1 MRNFYIFNITD
12 EIAILTKNNP
22 YNLFKVFENI
32 YYLDKDEYNTALDVL
47 EQITLPME
55 KEVIKNNILSR
66 YKDNDF
72 YTVINNKHTFN
83 NLYLA
88 EITNLYVKSTYLLL
102 KSSAIKPVFF
112 KELQDISNL
121 FICDFD
127 NKDYFWLK
135 ELTI

>member
-1 MRNFYIFNITD
+1 MRNFYMFNISD

-32 YYLDKDEYNTALDVL
+32 YYLDKDEYNTAMDVL

-55 KEVIKNNILSR
+55 KEVIKDNILAK

-72 YTVINNKHTFN
+72 YSVVNNKHTFN

-88 EITNLYVKSTYLLL
+88 EVTNLYVKSTYLLL
-102 KSSAIKPVFF
+102 KSSAIRPVFF

-121 FICDFD
+121 FICDFE

-135 ELTI
+135 ELAI

>member
-1 MRNFYIFNITD
+1 MFNISD

-32 YYLDKDEYNTALDVL
+32 YYLDKDEYNTAMDVL

-55 KEVIKNNILSR
+55 KEVIKDNILAK

-72 YTVINNKHTFN
+72 YSVVNNKHTFN

-88 EITNLYVKSTYLLL
+88 EVTNLYVKSTYLLL
-102 KSSAIKPVFF
+102 KSSAIRPVFF

-121 FICDFD
+121 FICDFE

-135 ELTI
+135 ELAI